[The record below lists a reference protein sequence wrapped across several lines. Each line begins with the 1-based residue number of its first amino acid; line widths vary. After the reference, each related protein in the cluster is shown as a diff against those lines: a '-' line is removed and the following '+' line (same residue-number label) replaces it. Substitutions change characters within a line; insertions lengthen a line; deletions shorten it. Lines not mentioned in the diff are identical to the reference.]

1 MTNFKTFLFDIAS
14 IIVQAATEN
23 TIYFVTALSSVIRKM
38 DPGFN
43 QSLQIAIGNIT
54 DYLSRATA
62 PADTTSVR
70 NDNLSAVVTLLTTI
84 HELLQNSPVSPDL
97 ELTIYDGIFRLN
109 DIDPPT
115 VSTAAAYEV
124 MGRVLIEARGDMGN
138 GAICFEK
145 AFGLCVK
152 YLHD

>member
-1 MTNFKTFLFDIAS
+1 MTNIKTFLFDIAS

-23 TIYFVTALSSVIRKM
+23 TIYFIATLSSVIRNM
-38 DPGFN
+38 DHGFN

-54 DYLSRATA
+54 DYLSRAPA
-62 PADTTSVR
+62 PADTSVR
-70 NDNLSAVVTLLTTI
+70 NDNLRAVVTLLTTV

-97 ELTIYDGIFRLN
+97 DLTIYNGIFRLN

-124 MGRVLIEARGDMGN
+124 MGRVLIEARGDMKN

-152 YLHD
+152 